1 MWSGIG
7 SGPDGTHDANT
18 LKVPNND
25 HDKSP
30 CERNVNKSF
39 RSAETMAS
47 STGRKS
53 SGAAHEPRLHA
64 STKQFKADYT
74 SSNSSS
80 GKMSSSRAKRAKMSP
95 PVRKIWP
102 TSTFTLERQPCG
114 VPVEFDI
121 YDEIDLPFLDKAT
134 EVGRM
139 VSKNI
144 ITQALDD
151 DVMTDDEMI
160 AAANKLLTKEVEKSI
175 KQFNSGF
182 DKSYIRNLKL

>member
-7 SGPDGTHDANT
+7 SGPEGTTDANT
-18 LKVPNND
+18 LKVPINTN

-53 SGAAHEPRLHA
+53 SGPSNEPRLHA
-64 STKQFKADYT
+64 STKQFKADF
-74 SSNSSS
+74 SCSSS
-80 GKMSSSRAKRAKMSP
+80 GKIRSRTGSAKMTP

-102 TSTFTLERQPCG
+102 SSTFTLERQPCG

-160 AAANKLLTKEVEKSI
+160 LAANKLLTKEVEKSI